1 MAMRLKSQT
10 KSCYCI
16 DFVWAVHYYY
26 DTVYIITPYL
36 ASFVFKRTAVDI
48 GFLAPMFFAIENGSA
63 AAMVCAQI
71 DRGSLEREVVAY
83 LSTIPGGTATRKH
96 KRKHNVKCPLGI
108 LSNLV
113 YIS

>member
-1 MAMRLKSQT
+1 MRFKSRT

-26 DTVYIITPYL
+26 DHTVYIVTPHL
-36 ASFVFKRTAVDI
+36 ASFVFKLTAVDI
-48 GFLAPMFFAIENGSA
+48 GFLAPQFFTMENESA
-63 AAMVCAQI
+63 AAMVCAEI

-96 KRKHNVKCPLGI
+96 KHNVKCPLAQGI
-108 LSNLV
+108 FKQP
-113 YIS
+113 Y

>member
-1 MAMRLKSQT
+1 M
-10 KSCYCI
+10 
-16 DFVWAVHYYY
+16 
-26 DTVYIITPYL
+26 IILFNIIVTSHL
-36 ASFVFKRTAVDI
+36 ANFVFKHTAVDI
-48 GFLAPMFFAIENGSA
+48 GFLAPVFFAIENGSA

-96 KRKHNVKCPLGI
+96 KHNVKCPLGI

-113 YIS
+113 YIASCCIE

>member
-1 MAMRLKSQT
+1 M
-10 KSCYCI
+10 
-16 DFVWAVHYYY
+16 
-26 DTVYIITPYL
+26 IILFNIIVTSHL

-48 GFLAPMFFAIENGSA
+48 GFLAPVFFAIENGSA
-63 AAMVCAQI
+63 AAIVCAQI

-96 KRKHNVKCPLGI
+96 KHNVKCPLGI

-113 YIS
+113 YIASCCIE